1 MHNVLRSLHSAND
14 GQVDANGFSW
24 RSGAK
29 VEKVKLKQWFL
40 RITAFKESLLADL
53 DSLAKDNRWP
63 ERVLSMQYNWL
74 GRSRGATVK
83 FEILHGQ
90 DLGASTQ
97 VKVFTTRPDTL
108 FGAQYVALAL
118 DHPLVVS
125 LSESNSDLK
134 AFINRAPSLPL
145 DSKEGFLLP
154 GVYASNPLSI
164 LTSSPDRTRI
174 ALPVYAAPYVLG
186 SYGEGAIMGVPGH
199 DGRDHAFWKQNCGD
213 EAILR
218 VVDPVDSNGRANVRK
233 RESRVAAKP
242 FEGSGKLNWLCGKL
256 SGFSS
261 AQASQLIVEE
271 LRRTGELAMQVETWR
286 LRDWLISRQRYW
298 GTPIPIIYCESCGT
312 VPVPVDQLPVELPA
326 LKGDWFKSKSGNPL
340 EATDEWVNTT
350 CPTCKGKATR
360 ETDTMDTFMDSS
372 WYFMRLIDPH
382 NTIHPFSTEAAEKY
396 LPVDI
401 YVGGVEHAILHLLYA
416 RFISK
421 FFASTSLWP
430 SGGGEQ
436 NKGEPFRRLVS
447 QGMVQ
452 GKTFSDPENGR
463 FLKPEEIDLSNPSE
477 PKISSSGQAA
487 NISWEKMSKSKYNG
501 VDPTECIRKYGAD
514 AARAHI
520 LFQAPASEVL
530 NWEEERITG
539 IQRWFARVWRVT
551 QETKHKAQAYDE
563 LLTSPSTGKAPFDFP
578 IPDPASFTKSE
589 SYAWSQVQRTILSVT
604 KNLSETFT
612 LNTII
617 SDLME
622 LTNTLLQSKEGCNPR
637 LQFHAVSAL
646 LRMMAPVTPAVAEEC
661 WEELHSIRLGL
672 ELDSNNNKEVP
683 IIISPNPIP
692 SIPSIFESP
701 FPTFDS
707 SLAAIESQSQTCVIQ
722 ENGKWRL
729 AVEIAKP
736 SQELMEEGK
745 EDELREWVLRQI
757 EATQEGRIWSQKK
770 KSQQQ
775 HGPIMTW
782 KRIIVVSGGKVVN
795 FVQ

>member
-1 MHNVLRSLHSAND
+1 MFLESLHSAND

-53 DSLAKDNRWP
+53 ESLAKDNRWP
-63 ERVLSMQYNWL
+63 ERVLSMQHNWL
-74 GRSRGATVK
+74 GRSPGAIVK
-83 FEILHGQ
+83 FEVLHGQ

-125 LSESNSDLK
+125 SSESNSELK
-134 AFINRAPSLPL
+134 AFINRAPSRPL

-154 GVYASNPLSI
+154 GVYASNPVSI
-164 LTSSPDRTRI
+164 LADSPDRTRI

-199 DGRDHAFWKQNCGD
+199 DARDHAFWKQNRGD

-218 VVDPVDSNGRANVRK
+218 VVDPVDSNGQANVRK

-271 LRRTGELAMQVETWR
+271 LSRSGELAMQVETWK

-298 GTPIPIIYCESCGT
+298 GTPIPIIHCENCGT
-312 VPVPVDQLPVELPA
+312 VPVPVNQLPVELPA
-326 LKGDWFKSKSGNPL
+326 LKGDWFKSKNGNPL

-382 NTIHPFSTEAAEKY
+382 NTVHPFSTEAAEKY

-447 QGMVQ
+447 QGMVH

-463 FLKPEEIDLSNPSE
+463 FLRPEEIDLSNPSE
-477 PKISSSGQAA
+477 PKIVSSGQTA

-539 IQRWFARVWRVT
+539 IQRWFARVWRLT
-551 QETKHKAQAYDE
+551 QETKHKAEAYDE
-563 LLTSPSTGKAPFDFP
+563 LLKLPSNSKVPFDFP

-589 SYAWSQVQRTILSVT
+589 SYTWSQVQRTILSVT

-622 LTNTLLQSKEGCNPR
+622 LTNTLLQSKEGCNQR

-646 LRMMAPVTPAVAEEC
+646 LRMMAPVTPGVAEEC

-672 ELDSNNNKEVP
+672 DDSNNKVP
-683 IIISPNPIP
+683 NIPSNPNPISI
-692 SIPSIFESP
+692 SIPSVFESP

-736 SQELMEEGK
+736 SQGLMEEGK

-770 KSQQQ
+770 RIQQQQQ
-775 HGPIMTW
+775 HMPTMTW
-782 KRIIVVSGGKVVN
+782 KRIIVVGGGKVVN

>member
-1 MHNVLRSLHSAND
+1 MHSVLKSLHSAND

-53 DSLAKDNRWP
+53 QSLAKDNRWP
-63 ERVLSMQYNWL
+63 ERVLSMQHNWL
-74 GRSRGATVK
+74 GRSPGAIVK
-83 FEILHGQ
+83 FEVLHGQ

-125 LSESNSDLK
+125 SSEFNSELK

-154 GVYASNPLSI
+154 GVYASNPVSI
-164 LTSSPDRTRI
+164 LADSPDRTRI

-199 DGRDHAFWKQNCGD
+199 DARDHAFWKQNRGD

-271 LRRTGELAMQVETWR
+271 LSRSGELAMQVETWR

-298 GTPIPIIYCESCGT
+298 GTPIPIIHCENCGT
-312 VPVPVDQLPVELPA
+312 VPVPVNQLPVKLPA
-326 LKGDWFKSKSGNPL
+326 LKGDWFKSKNGNPL

-382 NTIHPFSTEAAEKY
+382 NTVHPFSTEAAEKY

-447 QGMVQ
+447 QGMVH

-463 FLKPEEIDLSNPSE
+463 FLRPEEVDLSNPSE
-477 PKISSSGQAA
+477 PKIFSSGQDA

-539 IQRWFARVWRVT
+539 IQRWFARVWRLT
-551 QETKHKAQAYDE
+551 QETKHKAEAYDE
-563 LLTSPSTGKAPFDFP
+563 LLKSPLTSKVPFDFP

-589 SYAWSQVQRTILSVT
+589 SYTWSQVQRTILSVT

-622 LTNTLLQSKEGCNPR
+622 LTNTLLQSKEGCNQR

-672 ELDSNNNKEVP
+672 DDSNNKVP
-683 IIISPNPIP
+683 IIPSNPNPIP
-692 SIPSIFESP
+692 ISIPSIFKSP

-707 SLAAIESQSQTCVIQ
+707 SLAAIESRSQTCVIQ

-770 KSQQQ
+770 RIQQ
-775 HGPIMTW
+775 HRPIMTW
-782 KRIIVVSGGKVVN
+782 KRIIVIGGGKVVN

>member
-1 MHNVLRSLHSAND
+1 M
-14 GQVDANGFSW
+14 
-24 RSGAK
+24 
-29 VEKVKLKQWFL
+29 KLKQWFL
-40 RITAFKESLLADL
+40 RITDFQESLLADL
-53 DSLAKDNRWP
+53 DSLAKSNRWP
-63 ERVLSMQYNWL
+63 ERVLSMQHNWL
-74 GRSRGATVK
+74 GRSRGAIIT
-83 FEILHGQ
+83 FEVLHGQ

-108 FGAQYVALAL
+108 FGVQYIALAV

-125 LSESNSDLK
+125 LSESDSDLK
-134 AFINRAPSLPL
+134 AFIDRAPSLPV

-154 GVYASNPLSI
+154 GVHARNPISI
-164 LTSSPDRTRI
+164 LASSPDHTRI

-199 DGRDHAFWKQNCGD
+199 DARDHAFWKQNRGD

-218 VVDPVDSNGRANVRK
+218 VVDPVDSNGQANVRK
-233 RESRVAAKP
+233 RDSRVAAKP
-242 FEGSGKLNWLCGKL
+242 FEGSGKLNWLCGNL
-256 SGFSS
+256 SGFGS
-261 AQASQLIVEE
+261 AQASQLIVGE
-271 LRRTGELAMQVETWR
+271 LGRTGELAMQVETWR

-298 GTPIPIIYCESCGT
+298 GTPIPIVHCENCGT
-312 VPVPVDQLPVELPA
+312 VPVPVNQLPVELPA
-326 LKGDWFKSKSGNPL
+326 LKGDWFKSKNGNPL

-350 CPTCKGKATR
+350 CPTCNGKASR

-382 NTIHPFSTEAAEKY
+382 NAVHPFSTEAAERY

-401 YVGGVEHAILHLLYA
+401 YIGGVEHAILHLLYA

-447 QGMVQ
+447 QGMVH
-452 GKTFSDPENGR
+452 GKTFSDPESGR
-463 FLKPEEIDLSNPSE
+463 FLRPEEVDLSDPLE
-477 PKISSSGQAA
+477 PKILSSGQTA

-501 VDPTECIRKYGAD
+501 VDPTNCIKKYGAD

-539 IQRWFARVWRVT
+539 IQRWFARVWRLT
-551 QETKHKAQAYDE
+551 QETKYKTEADHE
-563 LLTSPSTGKAPFDFP
+563 LLASPSTSKTPFDFP
-578 IPDPASFTKSE
+578 VPNPAFLTKTE
-589 SYAWSQVQRTILSVT
+589 NYKWGQVQRTILSVT

-612 LNTII
+612 LNTVI

-622 LTNTLLQSKEGCNPR
+622 LTNTLLQSNEICNPR
-637 LQFHAVSAL
+637 LQYHAVTAL

-661 WEELHSIRLGL
+661 WEELHSIRL
-672 ELDSNNNKEVP
+672 DNSSNQQQS
-683 IIISPNPIP
+683 SPAAAP
-692 SIPSIFESP
+692 IPSIFESP
-701 FPTFDS
+701 FPIFDS
-707 SLAAIESQSQTCVIQ
+707 SLAAIESQIQTCVIQ

-736 SQELMEEGK
+736 SHELMEEGK
-745 EDELREWVLRQI
+745 EEELREWVLRQI
-757 EATQEGRIWSQKK
+757 EATQEGRVWSQKK
-770 KSQQQ
+770 IQDR
-775 HGPIMTW
+775 GGMAW

>member
-1 MHNVLRSLHSAND
+1 M
-14 GQVDANGFSW
+14 
-24 RSGAK
+24 
-29 VEKVKLKQWFL
+29 KLKQWFL
-40 RITAFKESLLADL
+40 RITAFQESLLGDL
-53 DSLAKDNRWP
+53 ESLAKDNRWP
-63 ERVLSMQYNWL
+63 ERVLSMQHNWL
-74 GRSRGATVK
+74 GRSRGAIVK
-83 FEILHGQ
+83 FEVLHGQ

-97 VKVFTTRPDTL
+97 VDIFTTRPDTL
-108 FGAQYVALAL
+108 FGVQYVALAV

-134 AFINRAPSLPL
+134 AFIDQAPSLTL

-154 GVYASNPLSI
+154 GVYARNPISI
-164 LTSSPDRTRI
+164 LVGSPDRTRI
-174 ALPVYAAPYVLG
+174 GLPVYVAPYVLG

-199 DGRDHAFWKQNCGD
+199 DARDHAFWRRNRGD

-218 VVDPVDSNGRANVRK
+218 VIDPVDSNGWANVRK

-261 AQASQLIVEE
+261 AQASHLIIGE
-271 LRRTGELAMQVETWR
+271 LSRTGELAMQVETWR

-298 GTPIPIIYCESCGT
+298 GTPIPIIHCENCGS
-312 VPVPVDQLPVELPA
+312 VPVPVNQLPVELPA
-326 LKGDWFKSKSGNPL
+326 LKGDWYKSKNGNPL

-382 NTIHPFSTEAAEKY
+382 NTVHPFSTEAAEKY

-447 QGMVQ
+447 QGMVH

-463 FLKPEEIDLSNPSE
+463 FLRPEEIDLSDPSE
-477 PKISSSGQAA
+477 PKILSSGQAA

-501 VDPTECIRKYGAD
+501 VDPTDCIRKYGAD
-514 AARAHI
+514 AARAHV

-539 IQRWFARVWRVT
+539 IQRWFARVWRLT
-551 QETKHKAQAYDE
+551 QETKHKMEAYDE
-563 LLTSPSTGKAPFDFP
+563 LLTSPSTNKTPLDVP
-578 IPDPASFTKSE
+578 IPDPASFTKTE
-589 SYAWSQVQRTILSVT
+589 SYMWSQVQRTILSVT

-622 LTNTLLQSKEGCNPR
+622 LTNTLLQSNEACNPR
-637 LQFHAVSAL
+637 LKYHAVTAL
-646 LRMMAPVTPAVAEEC
+646 LRMMAPVTPAVSEEC
-661 WEELHSIRLGL
+661 WEELHWIR
-672 ELDSNNNKEVP
+672 LDSNNKLP
-683 IIISPNPIP
+683 FPPTP
-692 SIPSIFESP
+692 IPSIFESH
-701 FPTFDS
+701 FPIFDS
-707 SLAAIESQSQTCVIQ
+707 SLAAIESQIQTCVIQ

-736 SQELMEEGK
+736 SHELMEKGK
-745 EDELREWVLRQI
+745 EEELREWVLRQI
-757 EATQEGRIWSQKK
+757 EATQEGRIWSRKIQDRA
-770 KSQQQ
+770 
-775 HGPIMTW
+775 MTW
-782 KRIIVVSGGKVVN
+782 KRIIVVGGGKVVN

>member
-1 MHNVLRSLHSAND
+1 M
-14 GQVDANGFSW
+14 
-24 RSGAK
+24 
-29 VEKVKLKQWFL
+29 EKLKLKQWFL
-40 RITAFKESLLADL
+40 RITDFQESLLADL
-53 DSLAKDNRWP
+53 ESLAVDNHWP
-63 ERVLSMQYNWL
+63 ERVLSMQHNWL
-74 GRSRGATVK
+74 GRSRGAIIK
-83 FEILHGQ
+83 FEVLHGQ
-90 DLGASTQ
+90 DLGANTQ

-108 FGAQYVALAL
+108 FGVQYLALAV

-125 LSESNSDLK
+125 LSESDSDLK
-134 AFINRAPSLPL
+134 AFMDRAPSLPS

-154 GVYASNPLSI
+154 GVHARNPISTLA
-164 LTSSPDRTRI
+164 SSPDRTRI
-174 ALPVYAAPYVLG
+174 ALPVYATPYVLR

-199 DGRDHAFWKQNCGD
+199 DARDHAFWKQNRGG

-218 VVDPVDSNGRANVRK
+218 VIDPVDSNGQANVRQ
-233 RESRVAAKP
+233 RGNRVAAKP
-242 FEGSGKLNWLCGKL
+242 FEGSGRLNWLCGNL
-256 SGFSS
+256 SGFGSV
-261 AQASQLIVEE
+261 QASQLIVGE
-271 LRRTGELAMQVETWR
+271 LGRIGELAMQVETWR

-298 GTPIPIIYCESCGT
+298 GTPIPIIHCENCGT
-312 VPVPVDQLPVELPA
+312 VPVPVNQLPVELPT
-326 LKGDWFKSKSGNPL
+326 LKGDWFKSKHGNPL

-350 CPTCKGKATR
+350 CPSCMGKATR

-372 WYFMRLIDPH
+372 WYFMRLTDPH
-382 NTIHPFSTEAAEKY
+382 NAVHPFSMEAAERF

-447 QGMVQ
+447 QGMVH
-452 GKTFSDPENGR
+452 GKTFSDPGNGR
-463 FLKPEEIDLSNPSE
+463 FLRPEEVDLSDPSK
-477 PKISSSGQAA
+477 PKIISSGQTA
-487 NISWEKMSKSKYNG
+487 NISWEKMSKSKHNG
-501 VDPTECIRKYGAD
+501 VDPTDCIRKYGAD

-539 IQRWFARVWRVT
+539 IQRWFARVWRLT
-551 QETKHKAQAYDE
+551 QEIKYRADADGE
-563 LLTSPSTGKAPFDFP
+563 LLTSPSNSKTPFDFP
-578 IPDPASFTKSE
+578 IPNPASLTKSE
-589 SYAWSQVQRTILSVT
+589 NYKWSQVQRTILSVT

-622 LTNTLLQSKEGCNPR
+622 LTNTLLQSNELCNLR
-637 LQFHAVSAL
+637 LQYDAVTVL

-661 WEELHSIRLGL
+661 WEALHSIRLDG
-672 ELDSNNNKEVP
+672 NQQR
-683 IIISPNPIP
+683 SPTP
-692 SIPSIFESP
+692 IPSIFESP

-707 SLAAIESQSQTCVIQ
+707 SLAAIESQVQTCVIQ

-729 AVEIAKP
+729 VVEIAKP
-736 SQELMEEGK
+736 SHELMEEGK
-745 EDELREWVLRQI
+745 EEELREWILRQI
-757 EATQEGRIWSQKK
+757 EGTQEGIVWSRKYQDR
-770 KSQQQ
+770 
-775 HGPIMTW
+775 GMTW
-782 KRIIVVSGGKVVN
+782 TKIIVVGGGKVVN